1 MWLKI
6 IGIRPSEF
14 NLVFKPGDNIWG
26 LVTIKNIRTNGW
38 FNKNLQLGY
47 PDYQNLSLIPSVDW
61 FHLILIKI
69 LTIFIE
75 NNFITFTVFMLIIN
89 TLTGISMYV
98 ASRYYL
104 NVFYSLVFTST
115 IVLSPWRLERYL
127 DHSLLANLT
136 PLACSLIL
144 GNLLANQSM
153 NRKTILN
160 NYVYPILLIAIIST
174 SGMYWIFLSTI
185 TLLIFLFANMN
196 KLNIR
201 IFALIV
207 TFISSVGMS
216 FGLNFLNYDKNVLQ
230 NFKRLTVESEIYG
243 GKLQSLFLPSSNSG
257 IDLFNLARQKINS
270 AVSSSFEGNANLTI
284 IGVLGSYLI
293 LFIIIVN
300 LQHYECYKK
309 FYQVRLLS
317 ITWFIVLLIFISS
330 GFGTLFAYY
339 ISPQIRATG
348 RFSIYLMIIS
358 SLIFLHFLQN
368 IRIKGFKYLFST
380 IIIILSLLEL
390 NSSNYRVNTID
401 NILFEKEIQSFV
413 NQIENESEGKCIIY
427 QLPYSRFPENPQ
439 IHKLQD
445 YELFWPYLFSEN
457 LVFSYGAVK
466 GTDIENSKIINKI
479 GDRYQNLKVISNYN
493 FCGVL
498 LDSRGFEDSDLVD
511 LEMKLKSF
519 TDGPLS
525 STSGRWK
532 FYSLS

>member
-14 NLVFKPGDNIWG
+14 NLVFKPGDNIWS
-26 LVTIKNIRTNGW
+26 LVTIKNIRSNGW
-38 FNKNLQLGY
+38 FNNNLQLGY
-47 PDYQNLSLIPSVDW
+47 PDYQNLSLVPSLDW

-75 NNFITFTVFMLIIN
+75 DNFITFTIFILIIN

-104 NVFYSLVFTST
+104 NAFYSVAFTST
-115 IVLSPWRLERYL
+115 IVLSPWRFERYL
-127 DHSLLANLT
+127 DHSFLSNLT

-144 GNLLANQSM
+144 GNLLVNNSTK
-153 NRKTILN
+153 RKTIL
-160 NYVYPILLIAIIST
+160 YYYLYPILLIVIISL

-185 TLLIFLFANMN
+185 TLLIFFFANTI

-201 IFALIV
+201 IFTLIA
-207 TFISSVGMS
+207 TFVVSIGVSY
-216 FGLNFLNYDKNVLQ
+216 GLNFFSYDQNVFQ
-230 NFKRLTVESEIYG
+230 NFKRSTVESEIYG

-257 IDLFNLARQKINS
+257 IDFFNLARQKLNS
-270 AVSSSFEGNANLTI
+270 SVSSSFEGNANLTI

-293 LFIIIVN
+293 ILIIIVN
-300 LQHYECYKK
+300 LQNYEYYKK
-309 FYQVRLLS
+309 FYQVRILV
-317 ITWFIVLLIFISS
+317 IIWFTVLLIFVSS

-348 RFSIYLMIIS
+348 RFSVYLMIIS
-358 SLIFLHFLQN
+358 SLIFLYFLQN
-368 IRIKGFKYLFST
+368 VKRKWLKYVFSPIVIVLTLFD
-380 IIIILSLLEL
+380 L
-390 NSSNYRVNTID
+390 NSGNYRINTIE
-401 NILFEKEIQSFV
+401 NTLFEKEIQSFV
-413 NQIENESEGKCIIY
+413 NKIENESEEKCIIY
-427 QLPYSRFPENPQ
+427 QLPFSRFPENPQ
-439 IHKLQD
+439 IHNLKD

-457 LVFSYGAVK
+457 LVYSYGAVK

-519 TDGPLS
+519 TDGS
-525 STSGRWK
+525 IYSTSGRWK
-532 FYSLS
+532 FYSLT